1 VYEHDNQVADAQA
14 MMQGMHMD
22 VNVDMET
29 GSEDNVATGG
39 AADTET
45 VTVQVQVQPPKFSP
59 CRAGA

>member
-1 VYEHDNQVADAQA
+1 

-22 VNVDMET
+22 VNVDIET

-45 VTVQVQVQPPKFSP
+45 VTVQVQVQVQPPKFSP
-59 CRAGA
+59 